1 MPKDEL
7 KLCEICNKNQ
17 KKASVELRTPAT
29 EFADCDDLGDNPAVE
44 CCTKCFNIWRSEL
57 KSAYDD
63 WKSRKEAAAV
73 RNTVA
78 YDAEPPTPPT
88 PPTEANVD
96 LVCPNCVK
104 TFSRIDSLKRHIAI
118 CKAVPPP
125 TPPTPP
131 TKANIN
137 FDTLLT
143 LIPFEVRTEF
153 VYWKGRAADKTT
165 DYLSDAAKYSR
176 QLEKLK
182 EAYNKKYE
190 EIKAREGSKASATDS
205 KAVMYYKDGYDNARS
220 AVEKLN
226 DEAQDKQDKLEA
238 EYDARITARNAEC
251 ETRIAALRAEN
262 EARIAALRAEC
273 DRRKEKA
280 KQMYERELKAQNER
294 IEMWRKQHEE
304 AVARHTIAT
313 AIENTPILVG
323 RRHEINS
330 LQHRIERLR
339 ADPDTKFKEC
349 VDTVKSIVYSPSDTP
364 EYTKVLKS
372 MLHLIGSGVIACE
385 NIATLRNAIDD
396 WYEVFDID
404 QISVLVSEIIDN
416 RSPITLVGS
425 RAALKDAFDL

>member
-1 MPKDEL
+1 
-7 KLCEICNKNQ
+7 
-17 KKASVELRTPAT
+17 
-29 EFADCDDLGDNPAVE
+29 
-44 CCTKCFNIWRSEL
+44 
-57 KSAYDD
+57 
-63 WKSRKEAAAV
+63 
-73 RNTVA
+73 
-78 YDAEPPTPPT
+78 
-88 PPTEANVD
+88 
-96 LVCPNCVK
+96 
-104 TFSRIDSLKRHIAI
+104 
-118 CKAVPPP
+118 
-125 TPPTPP
+125 
-131 TKANIN
+131 
-137 FDTLLT
+137 
-143 LIPFEVRTEF
+143 
-153 VYWKGRAADKTT
+153 
-165 DYLSDAAKYSR
+165 
-176 QLEKLK
+176 
-182 EAYNKKYE
+182 
-190 EIKAREGSKASATDS
+190 
-205 KAVMYYKDGYDNARS
+205 MYYKGGYDNA
-220 AVEKLN
+220 VLVLEKLH
-226 DEAQDKQDKLEA
+226 DEAQDKQDKLDA
-238 EYDARITARNAEC
+238 EY
-251 ETRIAALRAEN
+251 

-280 KQMYERELKAQNER
+280 KQMSERELKAQNER